1 MTTAYLSDPIFTA
14 FRAILLTK
22 YSSGVMIVVSLFFV
36 IQQGLSMTNPLEDII
51 ARQGWC
57 VADGATGSNFFDRGL
72 EAGYPPDL
80 WCVER
85 PEDVLWLHGA
95 FLNAGADV
103 ILTNSFGANA
113 PRLKLH
119 KAEGRVA
126 ELNIAAAKLARTA
139 AQRQFDDTG
148 RRTVVAGSIGPT
160 GELFEPMGSLTHE
173 QTVAIFKDQAL
184 ALAEGGA
191 EVIWIE
197 TMSSLEEVAAAA
209 EAGRATGLPVCATLT
224 FDTARR
230 SMMGITPADFAHFAV
245 EIGLDMAGSNCGVG
259 PAELMDSTQGM
270 IATGIEIPVIA
281 KGNCGIPQ
289 YVNGAIHFH
298 GSPELMAHYA
308 LFARAAGAS
317 IIGGCCGTTPEHIAA
332 MVEALN
338 TTEPEALDTQ
348 AMATLLGEPWAAL
361 AAKENTAEGGKRRS
375 RRRKV

>member
-1 MTTAYLSDPIFTA
+1 MTQTYLCGPIFTA
-14 FRAILLTK
+14 FRALLLK
-22 YSSGVMIVVSLFFV
+22 KCSLGVMIVNSLFFV
-36 IQQGLSMTNPLEDII
+36 TQQSLSMTNPIKDII

-85 PEDVLWLHGA
+85 PDDVLWLHGA

-119 KAEGRVA
+119 KAEDRVA

-139 AQRQFDDTG
+139 TQKHFEDTG

-173 QTVAIFKDQAL
+173 QTVAIFKDQAH

-209 EAGRATGLPVCATLT
+209 EAGRATSLPVCATLT

-230 SMMGITPADFAHFAV
+230 SMMGITPTEFAHFAV

-270 IATGIEIPVIA
+270 IATGIKIPVIA

-298 GSPELMAHYA
+298 GSPELMAQYA

-338 TTEPEALDTQ
+338 TTKPEALDTQ

>member
-1 MTTAYLSDPIFTA
+1 
-14 FRAILLTK
+14 
-22 YSSGVMIVVSLFFV
+22 
-36 IQQGLSMTNPLEDII
+36 MTNPITEII
-51 ARQGWC
+51 AQRGWC
-57 VADGATGSNFFDRGL
+57 VADGATGSNFFGRGL

-85 PEDVLWLHGA
+85 PEDVLWLHDA
-95 FLNAGADV
+95 FLDAGADI

-119 KAEGRVA
+119 KAENRVV
-126 ELNIAAAKLARTA
+126 ELNTTA
-139 AQRQFDDTG
+139 AQLARAATHKHFEATG
-148 RRTVVAGSIGPT
+148 RRTVVAGCIGPT

-173 QTVAIFKDQAL
+173 QTVAIFADQAH

-197 TMSSLEEVAAAA
+197 TMSSLEEVAAAT

-230 SMMGITPADFAHFAV
+230 SMMGVTPADFAQFAM
-245 EIGLDMAGSNCGVG
+245 EIGLDMAGANCGVG
-259 PAELMDSTQGM
+259 PAELMDSTQRLVS
-270 IATGIEIPVIA
+270 TGITIPVIA

-289 YVNGAIHFH
+289 YVDGAIHFQ
-298 GSPELMAHYA
+298 GSPALMAQYA
-308 LFARAAGAS
+308 VFARDAGAT

-338 TTEPEALDTQ
+338 NQPKRTLDAEAMQTS
-348 AMATLLGEPWAAL
+348 LGEPWQAL
-361 AAKENTAEGGKRRS
+361 ASRGESSPTRSRGRS
-375 RRRKV
+375 RRRQA